1 MQHWTTLTLPICSQF
16 RVMFARVHG
25 LSVLGPLVVILV
37 NQLLKSILRAL
48 GDFEHHTTRTALAVS
63 VMLRKQD
70 FFVFQNENARGNKNK
85 TSTRKNKQ
93 TYEYYLQQ
101 TGIRTLHTR
110 GLEKQS

>member
-1 MQHWTTLTLPICSQF
+1 MKAGRQAGRQ
-16 RVMFARVHG
+16 AG
-25 LSVLGPLVVILV
+25 G
-37 NQLLKSILRAL
+37 
-48 GDFEHHTTRTALAVS
+48 GRTKN
-63 VMLRKQD
+63 RI

-101 TGIRTLHTR
+101 TGVRTLHTR